1 MNQINIKRIYDPVEP
16 TDGYRILVDRLW
28 PRGVSK
34 EKAQIDDWPKTV
46 TPTSEL
52 RKAYHQ
58 DMSQTE
64 AFESNY
70 NAELD
75 ANPDFPPFVRLVHE
89 KLSACNVT
97 LITAAQ
103 NMTFNHATVLK
114 SKIESY
120 NQIEMT

>member
-1 MNQINIKRIYDPVEP
+1 MYDIQIKRIYDPVEDS
-16 TDGYRILVDRLW
+16 DGYRVLVDRLW
-28 PRGVSK
+28 PRGISK
-34 EKAQIDDWPKTV
+34 ENAKIDDWPKSV

-64 AFESNY
+64 AFESSY

-75 ANPDFPPFVRLVHE
+75 ANPDFPLFARRVYE

-97 LITAAQ
+97 LITAAK
-103 NMTFNHATVLK
+103 NMVFNHATVLK
-114 SKIESY
+114 SRIESY
-120 NQIEMT
+120 GSI

>member
-16 TDGYRILVDRLW
+16 SDGYRILVDRLW

-34 EKAQIDDWPKTV
+34 ENAKIDNWPKTV

-75 ANPDFPPFVRLVHE
+75 ANPDFQPFVRLVHE

-103 NMTFNHATVLK
+103 NTTFNHATILK
-114 SKIESY
+114 SRIESFDK
-120 NQIEMT
+120 IRKT